1 MLKPLLQ
8 VQQTVAS
15 LNASNKVFP
24 EVSLHR
30 TEVMNPPPDHPCNV
44 NGIYFRL
51 EVFRRFAEMLES
63 VR

>member
-1 MLKPLLQ
+1 
-8 VQQTVAS
+8 